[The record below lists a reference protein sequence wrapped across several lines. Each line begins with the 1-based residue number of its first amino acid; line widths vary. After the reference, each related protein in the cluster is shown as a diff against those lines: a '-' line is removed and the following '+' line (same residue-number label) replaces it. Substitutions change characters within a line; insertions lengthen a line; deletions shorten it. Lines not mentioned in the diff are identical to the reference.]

1 MKIFCWKGISCY
13 LKFNKI
19 EIVEK
24 IFVIEFIKIF
34 FVMMLIDEVE
44 VEDVEE
50 EIEMIWKLVVVVLD
64 YLFFLIFMFVVFL
77 FMVIFVFVI
86 VLKYVM
92 Y

>member
-24 IFVIEFIKIF
+24 MFVIEFIKM